1 MKKKILVGL
10 LGILICVCLISICYA
25 FDNNTSTENT
35 QETLNSFNNNNPKT
49 NNNIPSNVPKIIIKD
64 NKEYMNTSIIN
75 K

>member
-64 NKEYMNTSIIN
+64 NK
-75 K
+75 